1 MTSSWSP
8 IRTVRLS
15 LESRVMPR
23 TPRVTIRGDR
33 IHAIQVLTPRRAS
46 RSMIARAI
54 VVFPAP
60 SGPTIAYTL
69 AAQEC
74 CDPLVAA
81 RSFDAWRS
89 LRARFDFIGRLP
101 SGFGRSFKT
110 VPEIHSTIGETST
123 TRGNTSRG
131 LSGSSCLGTAA
142 LGNVKVI
149 RLRPLFLLPAGRG
162 EDFPVEHQT
171 SRRMRSLEGH
181 HLDRHTRPH
190 DAVTGG
196 TD

>member
-1 MTSSWSP
+1 MQGP
-8 IRTVRLS
+8 RRL
-15 LESRVMPR
+15 
-23 TPRVTIRGDR
+23 TIRGTGTTA
-33 IHAIQVLTPRRAS
+33 IHVWTPRRAS

-81 RSFDAWRS
+81 RSFDALRS

-123 TRGNTSRG
+123 TR
-131 LSGSSCLGTAA
+131 
-142 LGNVKVI
+142 
-149 RLRPLFLLPAGRG
+149 
-162 EDFPVEHQT
+162 
-171 SRRMRSLEGH
+171 
-181 HLDRHTRPH
+181 
-190 DAVTGG
+190 
-196 TD
+196 

>member
-1 MTSSWSP
+1 
-8 IRTVRLS
+8 
-15 LESRVMPR
+15 MPR
-23 TPRVTIRGDR
+23 PLSVTIRGAR
-33 IHAIQVLTPRRAS
+33 IHAIHVLPPRRAS
-46 RSMIARAI
+46 RSMMARVI

-69 AAQEC
+69 AAQEG

-89 LRARFDFIGRLP
+89 LRARFDFIGTLP

-131 LSGSSCLGTAA
+131 LSRSSCLGTAA
-142 LGNVKVI
+142 LGNLKVI
-149 RLRPLFLLPAGRG
+149 RVRPLFLLPAGRG
-162 EDFPVEHQT
+162 EDFPVERQT

-181 HLDRHTRPH
+181 HPDRLTRLY
-190 DAVTGG
+190 DAVIGG